1 MNKFILVLTGI
12 AISLCF
18 SAINYAASGDL
29 RAVKSG
35 EAKLVCDMR
44 DGMRVIDPDK
54 VVDLVDGVWI
64 LENGHAINCEV
75 IKWGDL

>member
-1 MNKFILVLTGI
+1 MNKLVLVLAGI

-18 SAINYAASGDL
+18 AAINYAASGDL

-44 DGMRVIDPDK
+44 DGMRVIDPEL
-54 VVDLVDGVWI
+54 VVDLIDGVWVFT
-64 LENGHAINCEV
+64 NGSAKNCEV
-75 IKWGDL
+75 IKRGDL